1 MAIIKQAARQTLGQ
15 LIGANNPVVTV
26 PDDSQRQYAW
36 TKKEVDVFWSDI
48 EKFKEARESGRE
60 SASEYFIGPVVTI
73 TADSVQ
79 GRSLLDGQ
87 QRLTTSTILIAVIR
101 DILWGM
107 KSPES
112 ISSAN
117 NIQRDYIARKS
128 GRKEPME
135 YFLVLSLFD
144 RDFFRDNIQDWSE
157 ITGECPRIE
166 SPTRPSHK
174 LMLDAYSNFRSKI
187 AARLQAYPDDEARLD
202 YLDSLR
208 ECLINGLVF
217 VEIQTP
223 SSSDANEVFETI
235 NSRGKDLSTVDLVRN
250 FLMEKSRSD
259 HEKSRV
265 NDAWRSLLDGFDRR
279 EEIEKFLRHFWVS
292 KHGDVRSH
300 SLYATIR
307 KDLSGHFDK
316 RPQEYGVGAFSAE
329 LEGAAG
335 RYAELITGSTGDV
348 NFDASLGEVK
358 AMSADAL
365 YPLLLAA
372 SGRFTYS
379 ELQTLIDASISYYV
393 RWTVVGRRE
402 STLLEE
408 NVFGVA
414 KELSRGASLDGVIQK
429 VLGWIPDDDTFE
441 ADFRDASIP
450 KSSQARYLLAKV
462 EQYLRIQ
469 NDVHEE
475 VVLGDGKVHVENIY
489 PQKPEKELLL
499 EDHDAWVSRMGNL
512 TLLAGKR
519 NQSLSAV
526 AFPQK
531 AHLYSSSALMVSSH
545 TNIEEL
551 WDGQIGQ
558 WRVEGIEARQAA
570 LAEIALE
577 VWPSGSRWAHGG

>member
-36 TKKEVDVFWSDI
+36 TKKEVDVFWADI

-73 TADSVQ
+73 TADSIQ

-107 KSPES
+107 KSPEGM
-112 ISSAN
+112 SSAN

-157 ITGECPRIE
+157 ITGECPRVE
-166 SPTRPSHK
+166 NPGRPSHK
-174 LMLDAYSNFRSKI
+174 LILDAYSNFRAKI
-187 AARLQAYPDDEARLD
+187 TSRLQIHPDDEARLD

-250 FLMEKSRSD
+250 FLMEKSTND
-259 HEKSRV
+259 FEKSRV

-292 KHGDVRSH
+292 KHGDVKSH

-316 RPQEYGVGAFSAE
+316 RPQAYGVAAFSAE
-329 LEGAAG
+329 LEGAAD
-335 RYAELITGSTGDV
+335 RYAELITANTGDV
-348 NFDASLGEVK
+348 NFDASLGEIR

-365 YPLLLAA
+365 YPLLLSA
-372 SGRFTYS
+372 SGSYTYS
-379 ELQTLIDASISYYV
+379 ELQKLVDASISYYV

-408 NVFGVA
+408 NIFGAA
-414 KELSRGASLDGVIQK
+414 KELSRGASLDTVIQK
-429 VLGWIPDDDTFE
+429 LLGWIPDDETFE

-450 KSSQARYLLAKV
+450 KPSQARYLLAKI
-462 EQYLRIQ
+462 EQSLRTQ
-469 NDVHEE
+469 NDVREE
-475 VVLGDGKVHVENIY
+475 VVLGDGKVHVENVY
-489 PQKPEKELLL
+489 PQKPADQLRI
-499 EDHDAWVSRMGNL
+499 EDHDSWVSRVGNL

-519 NQSLSAV
+519 NQALSMV
-526 AFPQK
+526 SFPEK
-531 AHLYSSSALMVSSH
+531 AHLYSGSALLVSSQ
-545 TNIEEL
+545 TGIEEL
-551 WDGQIGQ
+551 WDKQGGK

-577 VWPSGSRWAHGG
+577 VWPSGIRFT

>member
-1 MAIIKQAARQTLGQ
+1 MAIIKQAQRQTLGQ

-36 TKKEVDVFWSDI
+36 TKKEVDVYWADI
-48 EKFKEARESGRE
+48 EKFMEARRSGRE

-73 TADSVQ
+73 TAESKQ

-87 QRLTTSTILIAVIR
+87 QRLTTSTLLIAAIR
-101 DILWGM
+101 DVLWGM
-107 KSPES
+107 KSPEGV
-112 ISSAN
+112 SSAN

-144 RDFFRDNIQDWSE
+144 RDFFRDYIQDWNE
-157 ITGECPRIE
+157 ITGSCPQIE
-166 SPTRPSHK
+166 EPSRPSHR
-174 LMLDAYSNFRSKI
+174 LILDAYNNFRGKI
-187 AARLQAYPDDEARLD
+187 GARLQSYADDESRLD

-250 FLMEKSRSD
+250 FLMEKSRSEF
-259 HEKSRV
+259 EKSRV

-292 KHGDVRSH
+292 THGDVKSH

-307 KDLSGHFDK
+307 KDLSAHFDK
-316 RPQEYGVGAFSAE
+316 RPQDYTVGAFAAE

-335 RYAELITGSTGDV
+335 RYAELITGSTGD
-348 NFDASLGEVK
+348 NEFDASLAEIK
-358 AMSADAL
+358 AVGADAL
-365 YPLLLAA
+365 YPLLLSA
-372 SGRFTYS
+372 SGRYPYADLHDLV
-379 ELQTLIDASISYYV
+379 EACVSYYV

-408 NVFGVA
+408 NIFSVA
-414 KELSRGASLDGVIQK
+414 KEISKGVPLDFVMQK
-429 VLGWIPDDDTFE
+429 IIGWIPDDETFG
-441 ADFRDASIP
+441 ADFLDASIP
-450 KSSQARYLLAKV
+450 KQSQARYLLAKM
-462 EQYLRIQ
+462 EQYLRRT

-475 VVLGDGKVHVENIY
+475 VVLGDGKVHVDNIY
-489 PQKPEKELLL
+489 PQKPEGELRL
-499 EDHDAWVSRMGNL
+499 EDHEDWVSRLGNL

-519 NQSLSAV
+519 NQAV
-526 AFPQK
+526 ANLSYPQK
-531 AHLYSSSALMVSSH
+531 AHLYSNSALLVSTS
-545 TNIEEL
+545 TGIEGL
-551 WDGQIGQ
+551 WDSEDWKWQ
-558 WRVEGIEARQAA
+558 VTGIKTRQAQ
-570 LAEIALE
+570 LAQCALE
-577 VWPSGSRWAHGG
+577 VWPNGSRWA

>member
-1 MAIIKQAARQTLGQ
+1 MAIIKQAQRQTLGQ

-36 TKKEVDVFWSDI
+36 TKKEVDIFWADI

-73 TADSVQ
+73 TGESIK

-87 QRLTTSTILIAVIR
+87 QRLTTSTILISAIR
-101 DILWGM
+101 DTLWSM
-107 KSPES
+107 KSTEGM
-112 ISSAN
+112 SSAN

-135 YFLVLSLFD
+135 YFLVMSLFD
-144 RDFFRDNIQDWSE
+144 RDFFRDNIQDWNE
-157 ITGECPRIE
+157 ATGECPKVE
-166 SPTRPSHK
+166 SPSRPSHK
-174 LMLDAYSNFRSKI
+174 LILDAYSNFRAKI
-187 AARLQAYPDDEARLD
+187 NARLQEYLDDEDRLD

-208 ECLINGLVF
+208 ECLIDGLVF

-259 HEKSRV
+259 NEKSRV

-292 KHGDVRSH
+292 KHGDVKSH
-300 SLYATIR
+300 SLYSTIR
-307 KDLSGHFDK
+307 KDLTGRFDK

-329 LEGAAG
+329 LENAAG
-335 RYAELITGSTGDV
+335 RYAELITGSTGDAGL
-348 NFDASLGEVK
+348 DASLAEVK

-365 YPLLLAA
+365 YPLLLSA
-372 SGRFTYS
+372 SGSFSYS
-379 ELQTLIDASISYYV
+379 ALQTLLEASISYYV

-408 NVFGVA
+408 NLFGVA
-414 KELSRGASLDGVIQK
+414 KELAKGGSLEGVNQK
-429 VLGWIPDDDTFE
+429 ILAWIPDDETFE
-441 ADFRDASIP
+441 TDFKEASIP
-450 KSSQARYLLAKV
+450 KQSQSRYLLAKI
-462 EQYLRIQ
+462 EQYLRAQ
-469 NDVHEE
+469 HDVHEE
-475 VVLGDGKVHVENIY
+475 VALGDGKVYVENIY
-489 PQKPEKELLL
+489 PQKPAPGLRL
-499 EDHDAWVSRMGNL
+499 EEHESLVSRLGNL

-519 NQSLSAV
+519 NANISGLS
-526 AFPQK
+526 FPEK
-531 AHLYSSSALMVSSH
+531 AHLYSGSALLVSSR
-545 TNIEEL
+545 TAVDGLWDSEKSEWKVSGIEE
-551 WDGQIGQ
+551 
-558 WRVEGIEARQAA
+558 RQAI
-570 LAEIALE
+570 LSKMALE
-577 VWPSGSRWAHGG
+577 VWPGGGRLT

>member
-1 MAIIKQAARQTLGQ
+1 MAIIKQAQRQTLGQ

-36 TKKEVDVFWSDI
+36 TKKEVDVFWADI

-73 TADSVQ
+73 TGESIK

-87 QRLTTSTILIAVIR
+87 QRLTTSTILIAAIR
-101 DILWGM
+101 DTLWSM
-107 KSPES
+107 KSSEGM
-112 ISSAN
+112 SSAN

-144 RDFFRDNIQDWSE
+144 RDFFRDNIQDWNE
-157 ITGECPRIE
+157 ATGECPRVE
-166 SPTRPSHK
+166 SPSRPSHK
-174 LMLDAYSNFRSKI
+174 LILDAYNNFRAKI
-187 AARLQAYPDDEARLD
+187 NSRLQSYVDDEDRLD

-292 KHGDVRSH
+292 KHGDVKSH
-300 SLYATIR
+300 SLYSIIR
-307 KDLSGHFDK
+307 KDLTGHFDK

-329 LEGAAG
+329 LENAAG

-348 NFDASLGEVK
+348 NLDASLGEVR
-358 AMSADAL
+358 AMNADAL
-365 YPLLLAA
+365 YPLLLSA
-372 SGRFTYS
+372 SEGYNYS
-379 ELQTLIDASISYYV
+379 ALQTLLDASISYYV

-408 NVFGVA
+408 NIFGAA
-414 KELSRGASLDGVIQK
+414 KELAKGGSLEGVIHRI
-429 VLGWIPDDDTFE
+429 LTWIPDDETFQT
-441 ADFRDASIP
+441 DFQEASIP
-450 KSSQARYLLAKV
+450 KQSQSRYLLAKI
-462 EQYLRIQ
+462 EQHLRAQ
-469 NDVHEE
+469 HDVHEE
-475 VVLGDGKVHVENIY
+475 VALGDGKVYVENIY
-489 PQKPEKELLL
+489 PQKPTPELRL
-499 EDHDAWVSRMGNL
+499 EEHDSFVSRLGNL

-519 NQSLSAV
+519 NANISGLS
-526 AFPQK
+526 FPEK
-531 AHLYSSSALMVSSH
+531 AHLYEGSALLVSSR
-545 TNIEEL
+545 TGVQDL
-551 WDGQIGQ
+551 WDSERSE
-558 WRVEGIEARQAA
+558 WRVAGIEARQAM
-570 LAEIALE
+570 LSRIALE
-577 VWPSGSRWAHGG
+577 VWPSGSRLA

>member
-1 MAIIKQAARQTLGQ
+1 MAIIKQAQRQTLGQ

-36 TKKEVDVFWSDI
+36 TKKEVDVYWADI
-48 EKFKEARESGRE
+48 EKFMEARESGRE

-73 TADSVQ
+73 TGESVK

-87 QRLTTSTILIAVIR
+87 QRLTTSTILIAAIR

-107 KSPES
+107 KSPEGM
-112 ISSAN
+112 SSAN

-128 GRKEPME
+128 GRKDPME

-157 ITGECPRIE
+157 VTGECPKVE
-166 SPTRPSHK
+166 SPSRPSHK
-174 LMLDAYSNFRSKI
+174 LILDAYSNFRVKI
-187 AARLQAYPDDEARLD
+187 LNRLQAYPDNETRLD

-292 KHGDVRSH
+292 KHGDVKSH

-316 RPQEYGVGAFSAE
+316 RPQIYGVGAFSAE

-335 RYAELITGSTGDV
+335 RYAELITASTGDV
-348 NFDASLGEVK
+348 AFDTSLGEVK

-365 YPLLLAA
+365 YPLLLSA
-372 SGRFTYS
+372 SGNTSYA
-379 ELQTLIDASISYYV
+379 ELQTLLDASISYYV

-408 NVFGVA
+408 NLFSAA
-414 KELSRGASLDGVIQK
+414 KELARGASLGGVITRILQ
-429 VLGWIPDDDTFE
+429 WIPDDETFE
-441 ADFRDASIP
+441 ADFREASIP
-450 KSSQARYLLAKV
+450 KQSQARYLLARI
-462 EQYLRIQ
+462 EQYLRWQ
-469 NDVHEE
+469 SDVHEE

-489 PQKPEKELLL
+489 PQKPAQELRL
-499 EDHDAWVSRMGNL
+499 EDHDSWVSRLGNL
-512 TLLAGKR
+512 TLLTGKR
-519 NQSLSAV
+519 NPSISGLS
-526 AFPQK
+526 FPEK
-531 AHLYSSSALMVSSH
+531 AHLYGGSALLISSR
-545 TNIEEL
+545 TGIEEL
-551 WDGQIGQ
+551 WDDKQSQ
-558 WRVEGIEARQAA
+558 WRVGGIEARQAR
-570 LAEIALE
+570 LSEVALE
-577 VWPSGSRWAHGG
+577 VWPSGSRWA

>member
-36 TKKEVDVFWSDI
+36 TKKEVDVFWADI
-48 EKFKEARESGRE
+48 EKFKESRASGKE

-73 TADSVQ
+73 TAESIQ

-101 DILWGM
+101 DILWSM

-135 YFLVLSLFD
+135 YFLALSLFD

-157 ITGECPRIE
+157 ITGECPRNE

-174 LMLDAYSNFRSKI
+174 LILEAYGNFRSKI
-187 AARLQAYPDDEARLD
+187 TARLQPHPDDESRLD

-259 HEKSRV
+259 QEKSRV

-292 KHGDVRSH
+292 KHGDVKSH

-316 RPQEYGVGAFSAE
+316 RPQQYGVSAFSAE
-329 LEGAAG
+329 LEGAAI
-335 RYAELITGSTGDV
+335 RYAELITADTGDM
-348 NFDASLGEVK
+348 NFDTSLGEIK

-365 YPLLLAA
+365 YPLLLSA
-372 SGRFTYS
+372 SENHSYS
-379 ELQTLIDASISYYV
+379 DLQTLVDASISYYV

-408 NVFGVA
+408 NVFGAA
-414 KELSRGASLDGVIQK
+414 KELSRGTRLEVVIQK
-429 VLGWIPDDDTFE
+429 ILSWIPDDETFE
-441 ADFRDASIP
+441 TDFRDASIP
-450 KSSQARYLLAKV
+450 KPSQARYLLAKI
-462 EQYLRIQ
+462 EQNLRTR
-469 NDVHEE
+469 NAVYEE
-475 VVLGDGKVHVENIY
+475 VVLGDGKVHVENVY
-489 PQKPEKELLL
+489 PQKPEKDLRL
-499 EDHDAWVSRMGNL
+499 EDHETWVSRLGNL

-519 NQSLSAV
+519 NQALSSV
-526 AFPQK
+526 SFPEK
-531 AHLYSSSALMVSSH
+531 VHLYSGSALLVSSR

-551 WDGQIGQ
+551 WDDQYMK
-558 WRVEGIEARQAA
+558 WNASGIEARQAR
-570 LAEIALE
+570 LAKIALE
-577 VWPSGSRWAHGG
+577 VWPSGAHLD

>member
-1 MAIIKQAARQTLGQ
+1 MAIIKQAQRQTLGQ

-36 TKKEVDVFWSDI
+36 TKKEVDIFWADI
-48 EKFKEARESGRE
+48 EKFKDARESGRE

-73 TADSVQ
+73 TGESIK

-87 QRLTTSTILIAVIR
+87 QRLTTSTILIAAIR
-101 DILWGM
+101 DTLWSM
-107 KSPES
+107 KSPEGM
-112 ISSAN
+112 SSAN

-128 GRKEPME
+128 GRKDPME

-144 RDFFRDNIQDWSE
+144 RDFFRDNIQDWNE
-157 ITGECPRIE
+157 ATGECPKVE
-166 SPTRPSHK
+166 SPSRPSHK
-174 LMLDAYSNFRSKI
+174 LILDAYHNFRAKI
-187 AARLQAYPDDEARLD
+187 SGRLQSFIDDEERLD

-259 HEKSRV
+259 NEKSRV

-292 KHGDVRSH
+292 KHGDVKSH

-307 KDLSGHFDK
+307 KDLTRHFDE
-316 RPQEYGVGAFSAE
+316 RPQKYGVGAFSAE
-329 LEGAAG
+329 LENAAG
-335 RYAELITGSTGDV
+335 RYAELITGGTG
-348 NFDASLGEVK
+348 NASLDASLGEVK

-365 YPLLLAA
+365 YPLLLSA
-372 SGRFTYS
+372 SGSFDYS
-379 ELQTLIDASISYYV
+379 DLQTLLDASISYYV

-408 NVFGVA
+408 NLFSAA
-414 KELSRGASLDGVIQK
+414 KELAKGGTLEEIIQRI
-429 VLGWIPDDDTFE
+429 LAWIPDDETFQN
-441 ADFRDASIP
+441 DFREASIP
-450 KSSQARYLLAKV
+450 KHSQSRYLLAKI
-462 EQYLRIQ
+462 EQHLRAQ
-469 NDVHEE
+469 YDVHEE
-475 VVLGDGKVHVENIY
+475 VALGDGKVYVENIY
-489 PQKPEKELLL
+489 PQKPSPELRL
-499 EDHDAWVSRMGNL
+499 EDHDGYVNRLGNL

-519 NQSLSAV
+519 NAKISAL
-526 AFPQK
+526 AFPEK
-531 AHLYSSSALMVSSH
+531 AHLYEGSALLVSSR
-545 TNIEEL
+545 TGVESL
-551 WDGQIGQ
+551 WNSGRSEWQ
-558 WRVEGIEARQAA
+558 VAGIEARQEM
-570 LAEIALE
+570 LSQIALD
-577 VWPSGSRWAHGG
+577 VWPSGSRLS

>member
-1 MAIIKQAARQTLGQ
+1 MAIIKQAQRQTLGQ

-48 EKFKEARESGRE
+48 EKFKEGRENGRE
-60 SASEYFIGPVVTI
+60 SSSEYFIGPIVTI

-79 GRSLLDGQ
+79 ARSLLDGQ
-87 QRLTTSTILIAVIR
+87 QRLTTSTILIAAIR

-107 KSPES
+107 RSAEGV
-112 ISSAN
+112 SSAN

-128 GRKEPME
+128 GRKDPME

-157 ITGECPRIE
+157 ITGECPRLE
-166 SPTRPSHK
+166 KPTRPSHK
-174 LMLDAYSNFRSKI
+174 LILDAYSNFRQKI
-187 AARLQAYPDDEARLD
+187 TNRLRAHPDAEARLD

-250 FLMEKSRSD
+250 FLMEKSISD

-292 KHGDVRSH
+292 KHGDVKSH
-300 SLYATIR
+300 SLYSIIR
-307 KDLSGHFDK
+307 KNLSDRFDE
-316 RPQEYGVGAFSAE
+316 RPQQYGVGAFSAD

-335 RYAELITGSTGDV
+335 RYAELITGNTGDS

-358 AMSADAL
+358 AMNADAL
-365 YPLLLAA
+365 YPLLLSA
-372 SGRFTYS
+372 SGYHKYAD
-379 ELQTLIDASISYYV
+379 LQTLLDASISYYV

-408 NVFGVA
+408 NLFSIA
-414 KELSRGASLDGVIQK
+414 KEMSKGGTIEEAVQK
-429 VLGWIPDDDTFE
+429 ILGWIPDDETFA
-441 ADFRDASIP
+441 ADFRDAVAP
-450 KSSQARYLLAKV
+450 KQSQARYLLAKI
-462 EQYLRIQ
+462 EQHLRLEAE
-469 NDVHEE
+469 VHEE
-475 VVLGDGKVHVENIY
+475 GVLGDGKVYVENIY
-489 PQKPEKELLL
+489 PQKPAGELRL
-499 EDHDAWVSRMGNL
+499 EDHDTWVSRLGNL
-512 TLLAGKR
+512 TLLAGKK
-519 NQSLSAV
+519 NQTISSRSL
-526 AFPQK
+526 PEK
-531 AHLYSSSALMVSSH
+531 KHLYSGSALLVSSR
-545 TNIEEL
+545 TNVEDL
-551 WDGQIGQ
+551 WDEESNR
-558 WRVEGIEARQAA
+558 WRVEGIEARQQLMAK
-570 LAEIALE
+570 IALN
-577 VWPSGSRWAHGG
+577 VWPSGARWA